1 MKGGAK
7 ALAAE
12 LAALVDVL
20 VPGDEAFPP
29 ASEVGVQ
36 AKLADRWTLMRGD
49 GAVHALIEALAA
61 AGGPLA
67 RLDGD
72 GRSAV
77 LTRIE
82 RERPDD
88 FLLVR
93 NIVYLSYYESPAV
106 HEAIRAMGFTYHAT
120 PLPIGYD
127 VGRFDA
133 CDRHAAPRPRRLRA
147 HRRGAAR
154 RPLQARFSGRRPWL
168 SRPTCW

>member
-1 MKGGAK
+1 MRGEAK

-36 AKLADRWTLMRGD
+36 AKLADRLMLMRGD
-49 GAVHALIEALAA
+49 GAVQGVVEGLAA

-67 RLDGD
+67 LLDAD
-72 GRSAV
+72 GRTAV
-77 LTRIE
+77 LTRVE

-120 PLPIGYD
+120 PLPQGYD
-127 VGRFDA
+127 VGRFDPA
-133 CDRHAAPRPRRLRA
+133 TDTPRHG
-147 HRRGAAR
+147 RGAFVPTEEVR
-154 RPLQARFSGRRPWL
+154 RVDLSGLDFPGG
-168 SRPTCW
+168 SRG

>member
-1 MKGGAK
+1 MTEAK

-29 ASEVGVQ
+29 ASAVGVQ
-36 AKLADRWTLMRGD
+36 AKLADRLILMRGE
-49 GAVHALIEALAA
+49 GAVQALVEALAA

-67 RLDGD
+67 GLDG
-72 GRSAV
+72 GQREAV

-88 FLLVR
+88 FLLIR

-106 HEAIRAMGFTYHAT
+106 HAAIRAMGFTYHAI
-120 PLPIGYD
+120 PLPAGYE
-127 VGRFDA
+127 VGRFVPTADTP
-133 CDRHAAPRPRRLRA
+133 RHG
-147 HRRGAAR
+147 RGGFVPTEEVKR
-154 RPLQARFSGRRPWL
+154 VDL
-168 SRPTCW
+168 SKLDFLGGGHG

>member
-1 MKGGAK
+1 MRTGEAK

-20 VPGDEAFPP
+20 VPGDDAFPP

-49 GAVHALIEALAA
+49 GAVRALDRG
-61 AGGPLA
+61 AGRGRRPA
-67 RLDGD
+67 RPAGSAT
-72 GRSAV
+72 GAPRS

-120 PLPIGYD
+120 P
-127 VGRFDA
+127 
-133 CDRHAAPRPRRLRA
+133 
-147 HRRGAAR
+147 AAR
-154 RPLQARFSGRRPWL
+154 RATTSAGSILPPTRRATAAAPSCAPTRCGAST
-168 SRPTCW
+168 SRKLDFLGGGHG

>member
-1 MKGGAK
+1 MGGAK

-20 VPGDEAFPP
+20 VPGDGAFPC

-36 AKLADRWTLMRGD
+36 AKLADRLTLMQGD

-72 GRSAV
+72 GRRAV

-88 FLLVR
+88 FLLIR

-106 HEAIRAMGFTYHAT
+106 HEAIRAMGFTYHAA

-127 VGRFDA
+127 VGRFNPATDT
-133 CDRHAAPRPRRLRA
+133 PR
-147 HRRGAAR
+147 HRRGTFVRTDEVR
-154 RPLQARFSGRRPWL
+154 RVDLSQLDFLGSGHG
-168 SRPTCW
+168 